1 MNINRMYKLGRY
13 FEKEVLPYMKKIL
26 LFKTHGR
33 ECCGQFTY
41 RMCSVLFDFNA
52 TSFSVSSVTE
62 FLGEELKLTKISR
75 NEMGVYLCIA
85 SNGVPPAV
93 SKRIYINVHCE

>member
-1 MNINRMYKLGRY
+1 MERSSDLCTKGD
-13 FEKEVLPYMKKIL
+13 
-26 LFKTHGR
+26 
-33 ECCGQFTY
+33 QFYLTL
-41 RMCSVLFDFNA
+41 M
-52 TSFSVSSVTE
+52 SSAVPQSE